1 MLAKIKTLITAIPKR
16 LNEENIS
23 AYAAH
28 AAFFTFIS
36 AFPFILLLLT
46 VIKYT
51 PLTEQMLLASIE
63 KLAPGVIEDTLVSWI
78 NELYSDNVGFMSLS
92 IIIALWSA

>member
-1 MLAKIKTLITAIPKR
+1 MLAKIKLLITAIPKR

-36 AFPFILLLLT
+36 AF
-46 VIKYT
+46 
-51 PLTEQMLLASIE
+51 
-63 KLAPGVIEDTLVSWI
+63 
-78 NELYSDNVGFMSLS
+78 LS
-92 IIIALWSA
+92 FYCF